1 MLLLPFQ
8 RKGSIIIKFILNS
21 PYKRFYKRVW
31 YNFFKEVTIP
41 SKGEFYGFCF
51 ESFYFFG
58 FLRAHPSSL
67 KSGSLSLKN
76 SCQSSF
82 FFGPRASE

>member
-21 PYKRFYKRVW
+21 PYKRLYKRFW

-58 FLRAHPSSL
+58 FLRAHPS
-67 KSGSLSLKN
+67 
-76 SCQSSF
+76 
-82 FFGPRASE
+82 